1 MSFIGHA
8 FLIAHILK
16 KKKSYF
22 RKRLNKSEMDLF
34 YLAGI

>member
-8 FLIAHILK
+8 FLIAHIL